1 MLGMRLRRAAVL
13 LTSLALALP
22 LGLAAVPAATAAE
35 GDLDTAFSGDG
46 KLPLDD
52 WGFGPV
58 VNTRDIAAGPNGS
71 VYLGGDSGANGCVSR
86 VTATGVLDAAFDAT
100 QPGAWC
106 NTESGSVL
114 VVGAAADGDVAGVMR
129 PIRGGRLVVRLS
141 ADGGLDYATPLPE
154 DLGGSGAIYDVLP
167 LLDGRTVV
175 LETTSTS
182 APARV
187 VVLSAAGVPS
197 IPWTAPQPAGRT
209 FLPSQ
214 VLAGPAG
221 KLVLAGPST
230 DGAGDDRMTA
240 LRVSTAGVPDATFST
255 DGFVLGPTA
264 FIAVGGAAALLPG
277 GDLLLAALQTGTVRF
292 ARLSAAGA
300 PVVSFGDGGQGSWI
314 APATTELLGSLVAR
328 PDGRFFVVYGRT
340 VAGSG
345 TTVVTERRRADGS
358 LDPLY
363 SGDGLATWESG
374 AVAPNNRAQAEGAL
388 GPKGDLYV
396 HADNTNGFEE
406 IVRFNGTDNAAP
418 TRFAVTGGRVPW
430 SLTRSFALG
439 FTASDPSGV
448 AFDVRLARGTGATG
462 LSAYPAATTSTARS
476 RTVTLAA
483 GQTACASVRARDI
496 WGNLTAAAPARC
508 VAAPLT
514 ASSLAKRGFSLVNGR
529 RTYASKVLTTT
540 RSGATAG
547 TRTIRARQLALVVST
562 CPTCGAATVSF
573 GGRILTVIDL
583 RGRARTRVVLPVT
596 TFPQTRVGAVTI
608 KVITSGKRVTI
619 EGIGVLTGPAPFV
632 TR

>member
-1 MLGMRLRRAAVL
+1 MLGMRLRRAAML
-13 LTSLALALP
+13 LTSLALAVP
-22 LGLAAVPAATAAE
+22 VAMAAVPAASAAE

-46 KLPLDD
+46 IVPFDIS
-52 WGFGPV
+52 WGFGFGDP
-58 VNTRDIAAGPNGS
+58 RDLVSGPAGS
-71 VYLGGDSGANGCVSR
+71 VYVIGGNGGAGCIGR
-86 VTATGVLDAAFDAT
+86 FTAAGVVDTTFNAT
-100 QPGAWC
+100 APGRWC
-106 NTESGSVL
+106 NSVN
-114 VVGAAADGDVAGVMR
+114 GAAVAGASTASGDVVAAMR
-129 PIRGGRLVVRLS
+129 PVGKRTLVRLS
-141 ADGGLDYATPLPE
+141 ATGSLTYLTDLTG
-154 DLGGSGAIYDVLP
+154 DLGGSGAILGVAALD
-167 LLDGRTVV
+167 DGRSVL
-175 LETTSTS
+175 LETTDASS
-182 APARV
+182 PGRV
-187 VVLSAAGVPS
+187 IAFSAAGVDS
-197 IPWTAPQPAGRT
+197 APWTVPQPAGRT
-209 FLPSQ
+209 FLPDQ
-214 VLAGPAG
+214 VLVGPAG
-221 KLVLAGPST
+221 KLILVGPST

-240 LRVSTAGVPDATFST
+240 LRVSTAGVPDTTFST

-264 FIAVGGAAALLPG
+264 FIATGGAAALLSG

-292 ARLSAAGA
+292 ARLSAAGT
-300 PVVSFGDGGQGSWI
+300 PVASFGDGGQGSWT

-340 VAGSG
+340 AAGSG

-374 AVAPNNRAQAEGAL
+374 AVAPGNRTEAVGAL

-406 IVRFNGTDNAAP
+406 IVRFDGTDNAAP
-418 TRFAVTGGRVPW
+418 TRFAVTGGTVPW

-439 FTASDPSGV
+439 FAASDPSGV
-448 AFDVRLARGTGATG
+448 AFDVRLARGTGTTG
-462 LSAYPAATTSTARS
+462 LSAYPPATTSSARS
-476 RTVTLAA
+476 RTVTLVA
-483 GQTACASVRARDI
+483 GETACASVRARDT

-514 ASSLAKRGFSLVNGR
+514 ASALTKRGFSLVTGR

-573 GGRILTVIDL
+573 GGRILTVVDL